1 MKTMNVTVKFDRTF
15 KLTIDDSLTP
25 QQKKDMLYTVAFN
38 YIADLI
44 ENNNL
49 GAEDFS
55 YFIEE
60 EQMKI
65 IRKGKTS

>member
-25 QQKKDMLYTVAFN
+25 QQKKDMLYAVAFN
-38 YIADLI
+38 SMADLI

-55 YFIEE
+55 YFIDEE
-60 EQMKI
+60 EE
-65 IRKGKTS
+65 

>member
-15 KLTIDDSLTP
+15 KLTIDNSLTP
-25 QQKKDMLYTVAFN
+25 QQKKDMLYAQAFN
-38 YIADLI
+38 YMADLI

-55 YFIEE
+55 YYIEE
-60 EQMKI
+60 EQEKEN
-65 IRKGKTS
+65 S

>member
-25 QQKKDMLYTVAFN
+25 QQKKDMLYAQAFN
-38 YIADLI
+38 YMADLI
-44 ENNNL
+44 KDNNL

-55 YFIEE
+55 YFIDEDQE
-60 EQMKI
+60 
-65 IRKGKTS
+65 RKNS